1 MLTSESTIINHRHVS
16 RFIAILSLYA
26 YEMQVQSTKA
36 KTLQQIAEN
45 MRGAYLEKD
54 LFDIDLKKEQLFHAP
69 EEELLEQLIRLGDA
83 KREEIETF
91 IKSNLIEKYNFD
103 RLDKVIKSILQL
115 AALELLYCGDTPAKI
130 IIDEYVSLTKT
141 FYENN
146 EAGFVNKVIDV
157 MARTARAEEI

>member
-1 MLTSESTIINHRHVS
+1 MPTSESTIINHRHVS

-26 YEMQVQSTKA
+26 YEMQVQSTK
-36 KTLQQIAEN
+36 TLQQIAEN

-54 LFDIDLKKEQLFHAP
+54 FFDIDLKKEQLFHAP
-69 EEELLEQLIRLGDA
+69 EEELLEQLIRLGDI